1 MVLMTD
7 IFESAHKALRQTE
20 KSGADEAEIYC
31 LKGRSVSIDVHRDE
45 IDLAKESLFWGIGI
59 RAIVNGA
66 VGFSSTNDPERI
78 EEACIL
84 AVRSASVRKSDPLW
98 SGLPEK
104 KRPAA

>member
-7 IFESAHKALRQTE
+7 IFENAHKGLLHTE
-20 KSGADEAEIYC
+20 KAGADEAEIYC

-45 IDLAKESLFWGIGI
+45 IYLAKESLYWGIGI

-66 VGFSSTNDPERI
+66 VGFSSTNDPERLQ
-78 EEACIL
+78 EACIL
-84 AVRSASVRKSDPLW
+84 AVKSANVRKSDPLW